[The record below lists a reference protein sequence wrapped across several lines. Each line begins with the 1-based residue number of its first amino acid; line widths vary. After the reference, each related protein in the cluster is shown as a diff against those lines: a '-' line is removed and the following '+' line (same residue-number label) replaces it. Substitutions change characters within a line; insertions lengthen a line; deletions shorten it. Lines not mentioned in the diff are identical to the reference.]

1 MDGLDFALPSLQ
13 GTCTGGTFGVHTDP
27 ASWMEA
33 LQRYR
38 HDYYHLAD
46 YAFLC
51 AGNEEA
57 QAVAL
62 EIHLPRASLF
72 VPMLIR
78 RLPEQLRAEGFDAYT
93 PYGYS
98 GPLVAAEDAAAVPSA
113 VYDGLA
119 GVRDALRELGVCS
132 LFIRWHPLLTPMP
145 ERLPDGVSACLHQEI
160 VVIDLSKPD
169 DVRWQEVRRN
179 HRQNI
184 ERLRK
189 EGYCAVFDDSAAA
202 ITTFA
207 GMYRRTMQRVCA
219 ADYYYFSEDYILQ
232 LMRVRG
238 AESRLCLVMR
248 GGEAVCGGLFVAS
261 EGTLACHLSATESAF
276 LPHSPA
282 KLMFWA
288 ASCWG
293 RQQGLTKLNIGG
305 GVGGR
310 TDSPLFRFKQGFS
323 PDRRFFDAL
332 GVVCDVSRYAD
343 LCDRARRL
351 DDVAEPSGFSAAYF
365 PAYSF
370 LRSRLAPPMRGAA

>member
-1 MDGLDFALPSLQ
+1 MDSLDFALLPRQ
-13 GTCTGGTFGVHTDP
+13 GSCTDGTYVVHTEP
-27 ASWMEA
+27 SAWTQA

-46 YAFLC
+46 YAFQC
-51 AGNEEA
+51 AASEVA
-57 QAVAL
+57 QALAL
-62 EIHLPRASLF
+62 EIRLPRASLF

-78 RLPEQLRAEGFDAYT
+78 GLPEVLQAEGFDAYT

-98 GPLVAAEDAAAVPSA
+98 GPLVAAEDAAAVPEA
-113 VYDGLA
+113 AHQGLA
-119 GVRDALRELGVCS
+119 CVREALHGLGICS
-132 LFIRWHPLLTPMP
+132 LFIRWHPLLTPVP
-145 ERLPDGVSACLHQEI
+145 ERLPEGVFVCLHQEI
-160 VVIDLSKPD
+160 VVIDLTKPD

-189 EGYCAVFDDSAAA
+189 EGYHAVMDDTPAA

-219 ADYYYFSEDYILQ
+219 ADYYYFSEDHILQ

-238 AESRLCLVMR
+238 AEAHLCLVLR
-248 GGEAVCGGLFVAS
+248 GDEAVCGGLFVAG
-261 EGTLACHLSATESAF
+261 EGTLTCHLSATETAF

-282 KLMFWA
+282 KLMFWE

-293 RQQGLTKLNIGG
+293 RRQGHTTLNIGG

-310 TDSPLFRFKQGFS
+310 TDSPLFRFKEGFS

-332 GVVCDVSRYAD
+332 GVVCDMSRYAD
-343 LCDRARRL
+343 LCERALRL
-351 DDVAEPSGFSAAYF
+351 GDVAAPDGAPAYF

-370 LRSRLAPPMRGAA
+370 LRSRLATSMRGAA